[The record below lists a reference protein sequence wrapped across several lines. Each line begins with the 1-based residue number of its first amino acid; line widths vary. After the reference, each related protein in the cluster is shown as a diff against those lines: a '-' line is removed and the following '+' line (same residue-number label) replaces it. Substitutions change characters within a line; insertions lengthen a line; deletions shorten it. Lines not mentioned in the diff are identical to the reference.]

1 MEEYFDVLDENG
13 EFTNRVESR
22 EKCHKDGLWHKAVA
36 LFIINSKNQ
45 VLLQKRSA
53 NKRLWPNLWDITA
66 GGHVLTGEFGF
77 QSIIREIKE
86 EIGIDINKNDITFI
100 GASTSQNI
108 KNEIKN
114 KHFNEYYIVN
124 KDIDVSELVLQEE
137 EVSDAKWFEKED
149 VINIINNNFEGITDK
164 GGCWEY
170 LKKYYEWKDK
180 N

>member
-13 EFTNRVESR
+13 EFTNKVESR
-22 EKCHKDGLWHKAVA
+22 SKCHKEGLWHKAVA

-53 NKRLWPNLWDITA
+53 NKRMWPNLWDITA
-66 GGHVLTGEFGF
+66 GGHVLAGEFGF

-86 EIGIDINKNDITFI
+86 EIGIDINSNDITFI

-124 KDIDVSELVLQEE
+124 KDIDVSDLVLQEE

-149 VINIINNNFEGITDK
+149 IINRINNSFDGITDK

-170 LKKYYEWKDK
+170 LKKYYEWKAQ